1 MKGYEDLIPA
11 KPEKQSSGYE
21 DLVPKSKSQ
30 DVLSQIPGGATTP
43 PGTQVRF
50 LKARQSLSVVCKGWP
65 VFFQLPVRQN

>member
-43 PGTQVRF
+43 PGTYF
-50 LKARQSLSVVCKGWP
+50 
-65 VFFQLPVRQN
+65 